1 MIWQEIHHIDQLLT
15 LEINSWH
22 SFITDPIW
30 AFFSDKFVWAPM
42 YAAIIALLI
51 WKLGWKRGLIVL
63 AGALLTFAFC
73 DQFSNLIKHAVG
85 RIRPLNDEFMIAQG
99 LHVLERGG
107 GYSFFSAHSANSFG
121 LAFSTFVGMKRCLC
135 GPDPQGCMKPG
146 SPVPETMS
154 HDTDSPAAMPKWLKA
169 YGWWMFFWAFMVAVS
184 RIFVGKHYLGDVIVG
199 ILVGSLAGWLFA
211 RLSSHIVIRHIRK

>member
-1 MIWQEIHHIDQLLT
+1 MFWTEVHKIDQLLT

-30 AFFSDKFVWAPM
+30 QFFSDKLVWAPM

-51 WKLGWKRGLIVL
+51 WKLGWKRGLMVL
-63 AGALLTFAFC
+63 GAALLTFGFC

-99 LHVLERGG
+99 LHVLEHGG

-121 LAFSTFVGMKRCLC
+121 LAFSTFFGMKYCLTAVR
-135 GPDPQGCMKPG
+135 
-146 SPVPETMS
+146 ST
-154 HDTDSPAAMPKWLKA
+154 MPKWLKA
-169 YGWWMFFWAFMVAVS
+169 YGWWMFFWAFMVAIS

-199 ILVGSLAGWLFA
+199 ILVGSLAGYAFA
-211 RLSSHIVIRHIRK
+211 RLAAHLANRYIKA

>member
-1 MIWQEIHHIDQLLT
+1 MFWTKIHEIAQLLT

-42 YAAIIALLI
+42 YAGIIALLI
-51 WKLGWKRGLIVL
+51 WKLGWKRGIIVL
-63 AGALLTFAFC
+63 AGALLTFGFC

-107 GYSFFSAHSANSFG
+107 GYSFFSAHSANAFG
-121 LAFSTFVGMKRCLC
+121 LAFSTFVGMKRSIM
-135 GPDPQGCMKPG
+135 GPSVRSNQTTQ
-146 SPVPETMS
+146 PESTS
-154 HDTDSPAAMPKWLKA
+154 TTATMPKWLKA
-169 YGWWMFFWAFMVAVS
+169 YGYWMFFWAFMVAVS

-199 ILVGSLAGWLFA
+199 ILVGSLAGYCFA
-211 RLSSHIVIRHIRK
+211 RLSSRLALRYIKS

>member
-1 MIWQEIHHIDQLLT
+1 MDQLLT

-51 WKLGWKRGLIVL
+51 WKLGWKRGLMVL

-85 RIRPLNDEFMIAQG
+85 RIRPLHDEFMIAQG

-107 GYSFFSAHSANSFG
+107 GYSFFSAHSANAFG
-121 LAFSTFVGMKRCLC
+121 LAFSTFVGMKRSIM
-135 GPDPQGCMKPG
+135 GPSVRSNQTTQ
-146 SPVPETMS
+146 PESLST
-154 HDTDSPAAMPKWLKA
+154 TATMPKWLKA
-169 YGWWMFFWAFMVAVS
+169 YGWWMFFWAFMVAIS

-199 ILVGSLAGWLFA
+199 ILVGSLAGYCFA
-211 RLSSHIVIRHIRK
+211 RLSSRLATHLVKNSASSN

>member
-1 MIWQEIHHIDQLLT
+1 MTWQEIHHIDQLLT

-30 AFFSDKFVWAPM
+30 AFFSDKLVWAPM
-42 YAAIIALLI
+42 YAGIIALLI
-51 WKLGWKRGLIVL
+51 WKLGWKRGLMVL

-85 RIRPLNDEFMIAQG
+85 RIRPLHDEFMIAQG

-121 LAFSTFVGMKRCLC
+121 LAFSTFVGMKRCL
-135 GPDPQGCMKPG
+135 G
-146 SPVPETMS
+146 S
-154 HDTDSPAAMPKWLKA
+154 SPSAMPKWLKA
-169 YGWWMFFWAFMVAVS
+169 YGWWMFFWAFMVAIS

-199 ILVGSLAGWLFA
+199 ILIGSLAGWCFA
-211 RLSSHIVIRHIRK
+211 RLASHIATRLVKNSASSN

>member
-1 MIWQEIHHIDQLLT
+1 MFWTKIHEIDQLLT

-42 YAAIIALLI
+42 YAGIIALLI
-51 WKLGWKRGLIVL
+51 WKLGWKRGIIVL
-63 AGALLTFAFC
+63 AGALLTFGFC

-135 GPDPQGCMKPG
+135 GSGLHGCMKPG
-146 SPVPETMS
+146 STV
-154 HDTDSPAAMPKWLKA
+154 TDSPSAMPKWLKA

-199 ILVGSLAGWLFA
+199 ILVGSIAGYCFA
-211 RLSSHIVIRHIRK
+211 RLSSRLALRYIKS

>member
-1 MIWQEIHHIDQLLT
+1 MFWTKIHNIDQLLT

-85 RIRPLNDEFMIAQG
+85 RIRPLNDEWMISQG

-107 GYSFFSAHSANSFG
+107 GYSFFSAHAANAFG

-135 GPDPQGCMKPG
+135 G
-146 SPVPETMS
+146 SNT
-154 HDTDSPAAMPKWLKA
+154 TMPKWLKA
-169 YGWWMFFWAFMVAVS
+169 YGWCMFFWAFMVAIS
-184 RIFVGKHYLGDVIVG
+184 RIFVGKHYLGDVLVG
-199 ILVGSLAGWLFA
+199 ILVGSLVGWCFA
-211 RLSSHIVIRHIRK
+211 RFSSHLATRFIKQ